1 MAVELF
7 IAKKENFYM
16 LERMTILVLQLGVIV
31 FAARAGGILF
41 ERMRMPA
48 IIGEISAGII
58 IGPYLLGGIS
68 IPTLGHCMFPIY
80 GNFPISSELYGF
92 TTVASIILLFL
103 VGLETDIEMFAKYSV
118 AGSVVGVGGVLV
130 SFLLGDAVAVL
141 FSKYLFG
148 IQLGFSHPICLFL
161 GVISTATSVGI
172 TARIL
177 SEQRKLQSP
186 EGVTIISGAVIDDI
200 LGVIALAIV
209 IGVAKSGH
217 IEWSKV
223 LLIGGKSIIIWLA
236 FTSAGLFF
244 ARDISNFLKRF
255 KDTTTITI
263 MALGL
268 ALIIAGI
275 FEKAGLAMI
284 IGAYV
289 VGLSLSRT
297 DLDYVIQEKLSSLHK
312 FFVPIFFCVMGMMV
326 DLSTLMSRNIFIF
339 GVIYTIASILS
350 KVIGCGFPA
359 LFLNFNLRG
368 ALRIGLGMTPRG
380 EVALLMAGI
389 GLSAG
394 MLNQETLGVVVMM
407 TMITTLITPVMLTSL
422 LKSDASTVKKSKP
435 KKQVSKIIVFDMPT
449 SDTSELV
456 LSKIVLALHNEG
468 FYVHRLDTGARSS
481 KLYQIRKD
489 SVSIGM
495 RTTDEF
501 IEFDCKAEDVIFVNT
516 LVYEVLCDLEN
527 TMRQLQTLTDRSS
540 IGKKIFGKPDDRSKR
555 KRDIAKRINSNAV
568 EARLKGVSKQEIIE
582 EMVDLVIR
590 SGQLEYGKKEKVL
603 KSILEREK
611 TMSTGMQYGIAIP
624 HAKTNAVKEVVCAIG
639 IKRQGVDFQSLDGEP
654 SKIFAMILSPRGVA
668 GPHIRFMAD
677 ISQLFMDV
685 GCRKRLVE
693 AEDNQQLY
701 SILIEP
707 TV

>member
-1 MAVELF
+1 
-7 IAKKENFYM
+7 M

-41 ERMRMPA
+41 EKMRMPA

-103 VGLETDIEMFAKYSV
+103 VGLETDIEMFARYSV
-118 AGSVVGVGGVLV
+118 AGTVVGVGGVLV

-141 FSKYLFG
+141 FSKHLFG
-148 IQLGFSHPICLFL
+148 IQLSFSHPICLFL

-244 ARDISNFLKRF
+244 ARDISNFLKKF

-339 GVIYTIASILS
+339 GVIYTVTSIFA

-359 LFLNFNLRG
+359 LFLNFNLKG
-368 ALRIGLGMTPRG
+368 AAHRPWY
-380 EVALLMAGI
+380 
-389 GLSAG
+389 
-394 MLNQETLGVVVMM
+394 
-407 TMITTLITPVMLTSL
+407 
-422 LKSDASTVKKSKP
+422 DAK
-435 KKQVSKIIVFDMPT
+435 
-449 SDTSELV
+449 
-456 LSKIVLALHNEG
+456 
-468 FYVHRLDTGARSS
+468 RRSS
-481 KLYQIRKD
+481 ASYGRYRVIIRY
-489 SVSIGM
+489 
-495 RTTDEF
+495 
-501 IEFDCKAEDVIFVNT
+501 AESGNT
-516 LVYEVLCDLEN
+516 GCY
-527 TMRQLQTLTDRSS
+527 S
-540 IGKKIFGKPDDRSKR
+540 DDDDDNYSCY
-555 KRDIAKRINSNAV
+555 ACYA
-568 EARLKGVSKQEIIE
+568 
-582 EMVDLVIR
+582 
-590 SGQLEYGKKEKVL
+590 Y
-603 KSILEREK
+603 
-611 TMSTGMQYGIAIP
+611 
-624 HAKTNAVKEVVCAIG
+624 
-639 IKRQGVDFQSLDGEP
+639 
-654 SKIFAMILSPRGVA
+654 IFAEIR
-668 GPHIRFMAD
+668 HI
-677 ISQLFMDV
+677 
-685 GCRKRLVE
+685 CC
-693 AEDNQQLY
+693 
-701 SILIEP
+701 
-707 TV
+707 